1 MRITYPIKDS
11 DRFTIYDSN
20 TEAPLK
26 NSEGKSLVN
35 QKWASSDKNQMIKG
49 LEPNIKWL
57 QEIKIAK
64 PSFDPATEKV
74 VRNPISYDVADE
86 SAIVESWSVVALTQD
101 EIDAKIPPHYL
112 GSQGIMFD
120 ISLVAQSAFTSMMTL
135 LEAAS
140 FPDNQ
145 LVKVKDVYKVEHE
158 LTTIDFKTEMV
169 NYGLYCYDLFHAE
182 SPADPI

>member
-1 MRITYPIKDS
+1 MPITYPIQES
-11 DRFTIYDSN
+11 DRFTIYNSETDS
-20 TEAPLK
+20 PLK
-26 NSEGKSLVN
+26 SGSGRDMIN
-35 QKWASSDKNQMIKG
+35 QSWGSSDKSKMLLG
-49 LEPNIKWL
+49 LADNIKWL

-169 NYGLYCYDLFHAE
+169 NYGLYCYNLFHTE
-182 SPADPI
+182 TPVDPI